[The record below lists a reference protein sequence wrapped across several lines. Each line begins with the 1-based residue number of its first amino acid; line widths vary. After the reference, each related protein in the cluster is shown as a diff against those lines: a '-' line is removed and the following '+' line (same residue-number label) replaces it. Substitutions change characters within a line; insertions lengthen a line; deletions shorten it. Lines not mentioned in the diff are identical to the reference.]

1 MPVITRDEL
10 RSLEEYEKVRA
21 EVRRQIAAIKAPRRV
36 KVGEWVAL
44 TFENR
49 DTVRYQIQEMLRA
62 ERIFEPHR
70 IQEEIDIYS
79 TLLPNPGELSA
90 TMFIEIA
97 DMEQLKRELPRLV
110 NIETAVWLDLGE
122 RQIHAAY
129 EAGRSMES
137 KTSTVHYLRFP
148 VGIEGVALLRDPNVP
163 ARLRIEHPNYQAS
176 TELSPATRAAL
187 ADDLAA
193 AG

>member
-10 RSLEEYEKVRA
+10 RSLEEYERVRA
-21 EVRRQIAAIKAPRRV
+21 EVRQQIAAIKAPRRV
-36 KVGEWVAL
+36 KVGEWVAF

-97 DMEQLKRELPRLV
+97 DMEQLRRELPRLV
-110 NIETAVWLDLGE
+110 DIETTVWLDLGD
-122 RQIHAAY
+122 RRIHADY

-137 KTSTVHYLRFP
+137 KTSTVHYVRFR
-148 VGIEGVALLRDPNVP
+148 VGTEGVALLRDPSVP
-163 ARLRIEHPNYQAS
+163 ARLRIDHPNYQAS
-176 TELSPATRAAL
+176 TELSPETRRAL

-193 AG
+193 S